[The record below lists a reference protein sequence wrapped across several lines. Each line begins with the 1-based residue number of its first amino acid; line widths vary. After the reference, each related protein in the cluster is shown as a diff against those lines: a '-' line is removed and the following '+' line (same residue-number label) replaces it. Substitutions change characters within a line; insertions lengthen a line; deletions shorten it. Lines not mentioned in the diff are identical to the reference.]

1 MQWLDGKKTY
11 VVGIVSIVSAAV
23 AAYYGT
29 TTWDDAAKIIE
40 TAVLGMTIRHGVTTE
55 AKS

>member
-11 VVGIVSIVSAAV
+11 VVGAVSILSAVV

-55 AKS
+55 AK